1 MHYSLLCYFFSSFAK
16 LCDLTKIAFCVQ
28 WLRLHTTL
36 WNTHRGCAVGAE
48 RLCCSLLP
56 WERLGGVVSRCIFS
70 LSSHCYSQCPCYVF
84 VEHFELPCVCV
95 SWVAV
100 LLIALR
106 THRVVIHH
114 LMALLMSFKLINCN
128 LLRTRQLIRHGW
140 RTVKKHKSLWNEQ
153 KMDSGAANH
162 CAALSLG
169 AQIKPSC
176 KQKKEAAFCDRLAVT
191 SCLWLCVQKQNQGLW
206 TSHDSVSPGRPTVSG
221 SLHAVQPGCHNTGKQ
236 LQWT

>member
-48 RLCCSLLP
+48 RLAALCFPGSDWVELCPAASLALA
-56 WERLGGVVSRCIFS
+56 RTVILNVHVTS
-70 LSSHCYSQCPCYVF
+70 LWNTLSC
-84 VEHFELPCVCV
+84 LVCKL
-95 SWVAV
+95 SWVAI

-106 THRVVIHH
+106 THRVVIYH
-114 LMALLMSFKLINCN
+114 LMTLLMTFKLINCN
-128 LLRTRQLIRHGW
+128 LLKTRQLIRHGW
-140 RTVKKHKSLWNEQ
+140 RTVKKHMSLWNEQ

-191 SCLWLCVQKQNQGLW
+191 SCLWLYVQKQNQGLW